1 MNGENFNISQRRPRI
16 LVAPLEWGLGH
27 ATRCVPI
34 INELL
39 QLNCEVLIA
48 AEKDAAALLKKEFPQ
63 LIFLPLRGYRMKY
76 SRKEIWLPLKL
87 LVQLPKIVY
96 SIYNEHRW
104 LKKIVKEHNID
115 AVLSDNR
122 FGLYHASVPCI
133 YITHQLTIETGNR
146 LSKWLAQK
154 LHYHFINRYTSCWVP
169 DAAGTVNL
177 AGKLSH
183 PTKMPA
189 VPVEY
194 LGSLSRFEKI
204 AAAKKYELLICL
216 SGPEPQRTIFEELL
230 LHELKEYTGKVLFI
244 RGLPDSDVGK
254 KNETASIETVNHLS
268 AAELNM
274 AIEQAELVI
283 SRSGYTTIMDLVK
296 LRQKAILVPTPGQK
310 EQEYLAATLMQQKI
324 FYCVEQ
330 ESFSLATTLKEAAV
344 FPFQYP
350 GINDVAYKNIIG
362 AFICSLSKNDQ

>member
-1 MNGENFNISQRRPRI
+1 MSGEKFNISAHKPRI

-39 QLNCEVLIA
+39 QLDCEVLIA
-48 AEKDAAALLKKEFPQ
+48 AEKEAEALLKKEFPQ
-63 LIFLPLRGYRMKY
+63 LLFLSLRGYRMKY
-76 SRKEIWLPLKL
+76 SRKKLWLPLKL
-87 LVQLPKIVY
+87 LVQFPKIAR

-104 LKKIVKEHNID
+104 LKKTVKEQNID

-122 FGLYHASVPCI
+122 FGLYHSSIPCI
-133 YITHQLTIETGNR
+133 YITHQLSIETGSR

-154 LHYHFINRYTSCWVP
+154 LHYYFINRYTACWVP
-169 DAAGTVNL
+169 DAAGVANL

-183 PTKMPA
+183 PKKMPA

-194 LGSLSRFEKI
+194 LGPLSRFEKI
-204 AAAKKYELLICL
+204 GAEKKYDLLICL

-230 LHELKEYTGKVLFI
+230 FDQLKGYTGNVLFI
-244 RGLPDSDVGK
+244 RGLPGNTSVKQNDNVAIK
-254 KNETASIETVNHLS
+254 IINHLS
-268 AAELNM
+268 AAELNI

-283 SRSGYTTIMDLVK
+283 SRSGYTTVMDLVK
-296 LRQKAILVPTPGQK
+296 LQQKAVLVPTPGQK
-310 EQEYLAATLMQQKI
+310 EQEYLADILMQQKI
-324 FYCVEQ
+324 FYCIEQ
-330 ESFSLATTLKEAAV
+330 KDFSLSAALKEAAK

-350 GINDVAYKNIIG
+350 GIEQDLYKKIIS
-362 AFICSLSKNDQ
+362 AFIQSLKK